1 MVRAVV
7 DASAIPWDSLSFA
20 RVMDLPDDAVV
31 LDLTRP
37 DAPRP
42 PGNPDFAIGRYDE
55 DRRGMYEHELFAGAR
70 TLHVGIDLGGPAG
83 TEVRA
88 FADGVVFAAGANP
101 EPGDYG
107 HVVVTEHVLGGVTV
121 WALYGHLSAA
131 SLDGMQAG
139 RALVAGDRIGW
150 LGDESENGGWPPHL
164 HFQLS
169 LARPQTHDMP
179 GVVAVEE
186 RDAALA
192 TYPDPRLVLGP
203 VYA

>member
-1 MVRAVV
+1 MVRAVG
-7 DASAIPWDSLSFA
+7 DPSAIPWDTLSFA
-20 RVMDLPDDAVV
+20 SVMDLPDDVVV

-42 PGNPDFAIGRYDE
+42 AGNPDYAIGRYDE

-88 FADGVVFAAGANP
+88 FADGVVFAAGRNP

-107 HVVVTEHVLGGVTV
+107 HVVVTEHDLGGTTV
-121 WALYGHLSAA
+121 WALYGHLSAR
-131 SLDGMQAG
+131 SLDGMHAG
-139 RALVAGDRIGW
+139 RALSAGERVGW

-169 LARPQTHDMP
+169 LRRPEGHDMP
-179 GVVAVEE
+179 GVVAVADRAQAL
-186 RDAALA
+186 RD
-192 TYPDPRLVLGP
+192 YPDPRLVLGP
-203 VYA
+203 VHP